1 MSFEIS
7 EFQPG
12 PVKQTSNMRMHE
24 PQICIVNHDHIAVIT
39 WFGTHIVVHRSKRS
53 NFRRST
59 FKLKIQLLIQPK
71 NLAKQLVMQRALS
84 SSTTLEER
92 PSGDRSSLT
101 LELESKM
108 CLEDLPMRQRLVKS
122 PAFFLTFSSSSELE
136 ELSLEKSKSL
146 RAAHTQDMIFWNFFF
161 FLSPKRCFFLSSPL
175 L

>member
-1 MSFEIS
+1 MVWHSYCRAQIKEKQ
-7 EFQPG
+7 FQ
-12 PVKQTSNMRMHE
+12 KKYFQT
-24 PQICIVNHDHIAVIT
+24 QD
-39 WFGTHIVVHRSKRS
+39 
-53 NFRRST
+53 ST
-59 FKLKIQLLIQPK
+59 SYSTEKPCKATCLRCKGH
-71 NLAKQLVMQRALS
+71 LS

-101 LELESKM
+101 SELESEM